1 MSQRAFVGGLLVALM
16 GVGTG
21 IAGAGNEPQ
30 PASVSTILN
39 QTGLNQSGGP
49 IGSWEKAF
57 SESIKREALAPAKS
71 VSDWELQPD
80 GAMKNKRTGISLI
93 VRNPCPPGDAE
104 HELALAAYNE
114 QLAKARRR

>member
-1 MSQRAFVGGLLVALM
+1 MSQRALVGGLLVTLIA
-16 GVGTG
+16 GGTG
-21 IAGAGNEPQ
+21 IAGAGSEAQQ
-30 PASVSTILN
+30 PASISTILN
-39 QTGLNQSGGP
+39 MNQSRGS
-49 IGSWEKAF
+49 IDSWEKAF

-71 VSDWELQPD
+71 AGDWELQPD

>member
-1 MSQRAFVGGLLVALM
+1 MSQRALVGGLLVALM
-16 GVGTG
+16 GAVTG
-21 IAGAGNEPQ
+21 IAGAGNEAQQ
-30 PASVSTILN
+30 PASISTILN
-39 QTGLNQSGGP
+39 MNQTSGS
-49 IGSWEKAF
+49 IASWEKAF

-71 VSDWELQPD
+71 TSDWELQPD

-114 QLAKARRR
+114 QLARARRR